1 MDVFVNSG
9 ATVLANACGPCCGM
23 WSRDSKEENSI
34 VSSYN
39 RNFAKRNDGNAGT
52 HNFLTNP
59 ELATAMAFSGKL
71 DFNPEIDSIGDFQF
85 QSPTGDSLPKKF
97 SSCENIYVPPNC
109 DGSNVSLVVKEHSS
123 RLQLLEAFEEWDA
136 EDKLTATVLI
146 KTRGKCTTDHIS
158 AAGPWLKFRGH
169 LLNISQNTLIGA
181 VNDANGER
189 NKVWNIIAE
198 EYGTIP
204 DTAAFLRDQ
213 GMKWVIVGDENYG
226 EGSSRE
232 LAALQP
238 RFLGC
243 SAVLARSFARIHETN
258 LKKQG
263 ILPLTFID
271 ASIYDQLQSCDSVQI
286 LGLQKLKP
294 QENVFCK
301 ATKTSGEIIEFNDEQ
316 IKWFQNGSALNYM
329 RKTLSHS

>member
-1 MDVFVNSG
+1 MEYLANTFEKLPNVMDVFVNSG

-226 EGSSRE
+226 EGSSGE
-232 LAALQP
+232 LAKLQP
-238 RFLGC
+238 RFLGRDVSRDLPEIQC
-243 SAVLARSFARIHETN
+243 VAICTKISFTTAFI
-258 LKKQG
+258 
-263 ILPLTFID
+263 PLWIQMEME
-271 ASIYDQLQSCDSVQI
+271 QL
-286 LGLQKLKP
+286 
-294 QENVFCK
+294 
-301 ATKTSGEIIEFNDEQ
+301 TKMSSE
-316 IKWFQNGSALNYM
+316 
-329 RKTLSHS
+329 LSMTK